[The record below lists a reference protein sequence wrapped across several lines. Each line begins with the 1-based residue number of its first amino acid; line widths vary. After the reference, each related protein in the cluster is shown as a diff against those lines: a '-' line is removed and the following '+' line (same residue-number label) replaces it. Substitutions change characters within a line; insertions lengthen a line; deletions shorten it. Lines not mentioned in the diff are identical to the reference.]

1 MESDMDHTYLTVT
14 ASSHPLSSIPLSPTT
29 GQIGQEQR
37 LSLFPDGLRPRWRLD
52 LDNTGNL
59 VSHFPSSSSS
69 EDSISATPCW
79 TVHAGVE
86 TSTEDKLSFARVPVE
101 SVHACQSVFS
111 LQIGATALLAAE
123 TEVGDLILAAFR
135 ANSPNE
141 LNLNSPVDLIS
152 GKLNTLSRHKLLL
165 ATTRFAKVNDQVGE
179 ASEKEMSVD
188 FKFDNSSRNQLCLSL
203 SISNRFLVIT
213 TTLCSSR
220 GLKGKGTIYVQYSGR
235 SSLAWH
241 ERENKR
247 RVPPWRGETSIGH
260 DHADA
265 KLCNKVVLLQGSSR
279 LTPSMAA
286 LSLRQNPWAR
296 AVQRRTTGTCFT
308 RHWPRLRELHR

>member
-69 EDSISATPCW
+69 EDSISSTPCW

-165 ATTRFAKVNDQVGE
+165 ATTRFAKVNRLPRRRWVL
-179 ASEKEMSVD
+179 
-188 FKFDNSSRNQLCLSL
+188 SSSSINGSNQLCLSL
-203 SISNRFLVIT
+203 SISSSIPRQHNHLVLITRSRRLRPVLGTVIT
-213 TTLCSSR
+213 CLAR
-220 GLKGKGTIYVQYSGR
+220 AR
-235 SSLAWH
+235 SLRRFTCLA
-241 ERENKR
+241 R
-247 RVPPWRGETSIGH
+247 
-260 DHADA
+260 
-265 KLCNKVVLLQGSSR
+265 
-279 LTPSMAA
+279 A
-286 LSLRQNPWAR
+286 LSTFSKDSSTTRSLLLASSSDSSFVRN
-296 AVQRRTTGTCFT
+296 RRK
-308 RHWPRLRELHR
+308 HRNVW